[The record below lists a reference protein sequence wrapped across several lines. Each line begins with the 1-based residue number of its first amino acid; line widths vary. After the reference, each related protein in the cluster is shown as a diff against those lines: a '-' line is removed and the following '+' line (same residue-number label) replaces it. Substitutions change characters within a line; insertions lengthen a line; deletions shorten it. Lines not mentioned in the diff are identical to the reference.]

1 MRGGNMAWLKY
12 TPVFKHG
19 LGITGYVE
27 VDDIDYLDEYKIE
40 IRAVHGDPEGL
51 REPIWEIF
59 DYPPLDFLVKQTKE
73 IKERI
78 DMWQLKLDRYSSML
92 QWGQYEH

>member
-1 MRGGNMAWLKY
+1 MAWLKY

-19 LGITGYVE
+19 YGQVGYKE
-27 VDDIDYLDEYKIE
+27 IQDMEYLDEIKDY
-40 IRAVHGDPEGL
+40 IREEFGDPDRM
-51 REPIWEIF
+51 REPVWEVT
-59 DYPPLDFLVKQTKE
+59 DYPHLDFLVKETKE

-78 DMWQLKLDRYSSML
+78 EMWQRKLDNYSSML